1 MGMMLLRIKLFF
13 HACIRLVYS
22 IFSQP
27 LDKNCLS
34 FQEKNDQAFLIT
46 R

>member
-13 HACIRLVYS
+13 HAFNPLVYS
-22 IFSQP
+22 IFQ
-27 LDKNCLS
+27 LQVLQTINTNQDD
-34 FQEKNDQAFLIT
+34 NDQAFLIA